1 MWAKYAYN
9 SGISQA
15 NILADIVAILTGTT
29 DKATLSAG
37 CNQANTEII
46 NTYDNAGWTVHDA
59 AAGTNA
65 KVIKAECQGDAAQFK
80 FVEINTDTAG
90 QIFAGLW
97 ESFNGTTHVGTNAA
111 YGSKTTGHGQR
122 YATGTV
128 GLMYISASSGRILL
142 YGVSSA
148 GNGISNSAGTATGIF
163 EGGRE
168 FTWCD
173 VGQGFT
179 PAAQL
184 RSPGSLYATRH
195 KDATGNVQVGA
206 SVSTSM
212 LTGFGV
218 SLGTQAFHV
227 NGPAAASG
235 NHAPISEITG
245 QSIAS
250 SAALFPNFTPS
261 GVKCVGI
268 GSALDEFSYDGK
280 TWVILPASLTSG
292 GCHFCVPKG

>member
-29 DKATLSAG
+29 DKTTLSTG
-37 CNQANTEII
+37 CDQVNTEII

-97 ESFNGTTHVGTNAA
+97 ESFNETTHVGTNAA
-111 YGSKTTGHGQR
+111 YGSKTNGYGQR
-122 YATGTV
+122 YATAATGV
-128 GLMYISASSGRILL
+128 LYISASSGRIIL

-148 GNGISNSAGTATGIF
+148 GNGISNTPGSATGVF
-163 EGGRE
+163 ESGRE
-168 FTWCD
+168 FSWCA

-179 PAAQL
+179 PVAQL
-184 RSPGSLYATRH
+184 RSAGSLYATRH
-195 KDATGNVQVGA
+195 KDAIGNTQVGA
-206 SVSTSM
+206 SQASSLVS
-212 LTGFGV
+212 GFGV
-218 SLGTQAFHV
+218 AIGAAAFHV

-235 NHAPISEITG
+235 NHAPISEIAG
-245 QSIAS
+245 LSAS
-250 SAALFPNFTPS
+250 STVALFSNFTPS

-268 GSALDEFSYDGK
+268 GSGFDEFSYDNK
-280 TWVILPASLTSG
+280 TWVVLPASLTAG